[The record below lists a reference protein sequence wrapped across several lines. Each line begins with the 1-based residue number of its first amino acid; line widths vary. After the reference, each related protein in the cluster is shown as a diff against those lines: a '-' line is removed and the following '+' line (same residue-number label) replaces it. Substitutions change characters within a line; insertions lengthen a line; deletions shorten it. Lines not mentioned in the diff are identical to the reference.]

1 MLLESY
7 LNHIQLQEGYI
18 FSGKTIS
25 VDLDKFESGESNKLI
40 VVGLSGGGK
49 SSLSMHLAKKYNC
62 YHNETDICSK
72 QSLSQ
77 EEYLEFIMNPKSAS
91 NVKIFKHLYINCFK
105 PALLSN
111 KKEILDGPIF
121 QSYALDPSTRP
132 LINKYPVIILG
143 KSALRSVWDRTQRT
157 LRKQYAQEK
166 YNTKKDIYEKY
177 KRGLILNFKYLQ
189 KYLNQFKELRIKSGG
204 NVQELKVPMLDRKGI
219 KS

>member
-1 MLLESY
+1 MIPDY
-7 LNHIQLQEGYI
+7 LRFLQEGYL
-18 FSGKTIS
+18 FSGRTIS
-25 VDLDKFESGESNKLI
+25 IDLDKFESGESKKLI

-49 SSLSMHLAKKYNC
+49 SSLGIHLSKKHNC
-62 YHNETDICSK
+62 FHNELDLCSK
-72 QSLSQ
+72 QNMSH
-77 EEYLEFIMNPKSAS
+77 EEYYNFIMDPLSPS
-91 NVKIFKHLYINCFK
+91 NAKIFKQLYNKCFK

-121 QSYALDPSTRP
+121 QTYALNPDTRS

-166 YNTKKDIYEKY
+166 YNTKKDIYLKY

-189 KYLNQFKELRIKSGG
+189 KYINQFKDIRIKAGG
-204 NVQELKVPMLDRKGI
+204 NVQEFNVPKLRRNI
-219 KS
+219 T